1 VHKQNK
7 LKKVVKKLKKI
18 AVLTLASLLL
28 LSTHLLVTS
37 TRSDII
43 VPYEWIVPGAYAKY
57 TGGSYQL
64 FYPNHTWVTFFGDQ
78 TGDLEAFLEWT
89 VLDRVGDSVLLNLTF
104 FVNGTATMGFTESV
118 PDGKVNILDIA
129 TVAKVFGKQVY
140 QWGYDY
146 NADVIDDGKVDI
158 IDIATVA
165 KAYGTNQDSPKYN
178 HDADVAPENETLFQ
192 EKRWVHYKNLLLDI
206 DVYSRETFL
215 GDKPLGKTCFWAEPY
230 ANINDTLVLY
240 GSPPD
245 EIIAT
250 VDTIKDMTSWDLP
263 GVTGYRVEAFQLD
276 PYIACFP
283 YFDWDTGMAIT
294 VEIQGSQPVSPD
306 SQISVTF
313 KNDTTYNITRFAST
327 PLGTELNI
335 GSFIFPF
342 EVYLT
347 STNVQLGPP

>member
-1 VHKQNK
+1 
-7 LKKVVKKLKKI
+7 LKKI

-28 LSTHLLVTS
+28 LSTHLLITS

-57 TGGSYQL
+57 TGGSYNL
-64 FYPNHTWVTFFGDQ
+64 FYPNHTSIDFYS
-78 TGDLEAFLEWT
+78 TGLEAFLEWT

-104 FVNGTATMGFTESV
+104 FVNGTAYIAFTESV
-118 PDGKVNILDIA
+118 PDGKVDILDIA

-158 IDIATVA
+158 MDIATVA
-165 KAYGTNQDSPKYN
+165 KAYGTTQDDPKYN
-178 HDADVAPENETLFQ
+178 PDADVAPEEVRWFQ
-192 EKRWVHYKNLLLDI
+192 EKRWVHHKNLLLDI

-230 ANINDTLVLY
+230 TDINDTVVLY

-250 VDTIKDMTSWDLP
+250 VYSFRDMTPWDLP
-263 GVTGYRVEAFQLD
+263 GVTGYRAKAFQID
-276 PYIACFP
+276 PFIDCCP
-283 YFDWDTGMAIT
+283 YFDWDTGMAIS
-294 VEIQGSQPVSPD
+294 VSIQGSQPLNPD
-306 SQISVTF
+306 TYCTVQPPGS
-313 KNDTTYNITRFAST
+313 DTEYNVTRFAST

-335 GSFIFPF
+335 GSLFSWF
-342 EVYLT
+342 YAALT